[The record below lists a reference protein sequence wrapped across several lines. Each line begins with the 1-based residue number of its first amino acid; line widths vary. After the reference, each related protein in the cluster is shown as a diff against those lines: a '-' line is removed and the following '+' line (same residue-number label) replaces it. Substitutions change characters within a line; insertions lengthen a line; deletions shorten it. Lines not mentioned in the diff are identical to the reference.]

1 MPAAV
6 CYTIRMNIQTFVTL
20 YLMSVPVFFA
30 IDMVWLGL
38 VASNFYKSQLGS
50 LMGDINW
57 TAAIIFYLIFL
68 VGLTFF
74 AIYPAALKNSLIT
87 AAILGGLF
95 GFFTYA
101 TYDLTNLA
109 TLKNWPLSVTIVDMV
124 WGTVLGAVVS
134 VITLQAFNW
143 FQ

>member
-1 MPAAV
+1 
-6 CYTIRMNIQTFVTL
+6 MNIQTFLML
-20 YLMSVPVFFA
+20 YGISVPVFFA
-30 IDMVWLGL
+30 IDMVWLGV
-38 VASNFYKSQLGS
+38 VASNFYKTQLGS

-57 TAAIIFYLIFL
+57 TAAIIFYVVFL

-74 AIYPAALKNSLIT
+74 AIYPAVLKNSLMT
-87 AAILGGLF
+87 ALMLGSLF

-124 WGTVLGAVVS
+124 WGTILVASVS
-134 VITLQAFNW
+134 VMTVLIYGW